1 MQWGDVALELS
12 FVVQESGRLRHA
24 YFAMATA
31 HDEQSL
37 SAIAAKSAVASR
49 AWVHERLG
57 RTDVQVSCVCPLV
70 CRWLSSALRVRH
82 VSIFISHHLDSA
94 CR

>member
-24 YFAMATA
+24 YFVMATA

-57 RTDVQVSCVCPLV
+57 RTDVQVSCVCPFV
-70 CRWLSSALRVRH
+70 CVVVCVVLSFLFCSL
-82 VSIFISHHLDSA
+82 I
-94 CR
+94 